1 MNTPKENS
9 HTDQTKNRKY
19 AFVQREG
26 DDFTCIKLLQGKY
39 KGIIYK
45 YGKVG
50 FAKEEKPDGTLPM
63 KFDYEIICHQIHAVL
78 CERTAMH
85 FHHLQQLAHD
95 SNCKSVRKKYGKTA
109 LNLLQT
115 SFHE

>member
-26 DDFTCIKLLQGKY
+26 DDFTCIKLLEGKY

-63 KFDYEIICHQIHAVL
+63 KFDYDIIFNPHEESSIDKQEFIDYIGDILIEQLEQQVKKGTAVY
-78 CERTAMH
+78 E
-85 FHHLQQLAHD
+85 
-95 SNCKSVRKKYGKTA
+95 
-109 LNLLQT
+109 
-115 SFHE
+115 

>member
-26 DDFTCIKLLQGKY
+26 DDFTCIKLLEGKY

-50 FAKEEKPDGTLPM
+50 FAKEERPDGTLPM
-63 KFDYEIICHQIHAVL
+63 KFDYDIIFNPHETNIDKQDFIDYIGDILIEQLEKQVNNG
-78 CERTAMH
+78 TAII
-85 FHHLQQLAHD
+85 
-95 SNCKSVRKKYGKTA
+95 
-109 LNLLQT
+109 
-115 SFHE
+115 E

>member
-26 DDFTCIKLLQGKY
+26 DDFTCIKLLEGKY

-63 KFDYEIICHQIHAVL
+63 KFDYDIIFNPHEETSIDKQEFIDYIGDILIEQLEKQVNNG
-78 CERTAMH
+78 TAII
-85 FHHLQQLAHD
+85 D
-95 SNCKSVRKKYGKTA
+95 K
-109 LNLLQT
+109 
-115 SFHE
+115 